1 MVDSPSTGLQAL
13 FALSTSSSSL
23 HDSLL
28 WHCRLGHPSFAKLKE
43 TLPWLS
49 LSEFKCESC
58 ELGKHH
64 RSSYPS
70 RTGPPTHHPFDLV
83 HCDVWGPAPHPSPTD
98 GKYYMVF
105 VDDYTRA
112 SWTYILKSRKEVLS
126 RVQHFLLEIITQYAT
141 MVKVL
146 CTDNALE
153 FTQTA
158 IEELCLAHGIVHQTT
173 CPYTSQQNGVAERKH
188 RHLLDMVRT
197 LLLAMRVPQY
207 LWCEAVLTTTYLV
220 NRLPSAALG
229 GAIPLQR
236 LTPAADLFSL
246 PPRVFGCTAFVQ
258 DHTPGLSKLAPRAQK
273 GVFVGYSQTQ
283 KGYCVY
289 FPSRRQYATSADV
302 TFHEDVPYFTSTQ
315 SGEDLSSPSLL
326 PSVSGTLVTDLP
338 PTVPIPMPA
347 ASPSPAF
354 LPSDPSSAPE
364 PPSSPLCTGPA
375 PLSPPPPSPP
385 PVSDLDLPIALRKGT
400 RQCTQYPIAHH
411 VSPARLS
418 PSYQSFALAVLTES
432 IPKSYIEALQVP
444 AWKAAMDVEYAAFIQ
459 RETWTL
465 VSRPID
471 ANVVSCKWVY
481 LLKYNPDG
489 SIARYK
495 ARLMARGFSQAYG
508 LDYHETFSP
517 VARLSSIRVL
527 FSIALDQSWPLHQLD
542 VSNAF
547 LYGDLDEQVFM
558 EQLPGYVAQG
568 ESSEVCLLKKAIY
581 GLKQSPRA
589 WFHKFS

>member
-1 MVDSPSTGLQAL
+1 
-13 FALSTSSSSL
+13 
-23 HDSLL
+23 
-28 WHCRLGHPSFAKLKE
+28 
-43 TLPWLS
+43 
-49 LSEFKCESC
+49 
-58 ELGKHH
+58 
-64 RSSYPS
+64 
-70 RTGPPTHHPFDLV
+70 
-83 HCDVWGPAPHPSPTD
+83 
-98 GKYYMVF
+98 
-105 VDDYTRA
+105 
-112 SWTYILKSRKEVLS
+112 
-126 RVQHFLLEIITQYAT
+126 
-141 MVKVL
+141 
-146 CTDNALE
+146 
-153 FTQTA
+153 
-158 IEELCLAHGIVHQTT
+158 
-173 CPYTSQQNGVAERKH
+173 
-188 RHLLDMVRT
+188 MVRA

-207 LWCEAVLTTTYLV
+207 LWCEAVLTATYLV

-236 LTPAADLFSL
+236 LTPAADIFSL

-273 GVFVGYSQTQ
+273 GVFVGYSRTQ
-283 KGYCVY
+283 KGYRVY
-289 FPSRRQYATSADV
+289 FPDRRQYVTSADV

-326 PSVSGTLVTDLP
+326 PSVSATTVTDLP
-338 PTVPIPMPA
+338 MIVPIPLPE
-347 ASPSPAF
+347 ASPSSAS
-354 LPSDPSSAPE
+354 LQSDPSSELE
-364 PPSSPLCTGPA
+364 PPSSPLSTVQA
-375 PLSPPPPSPP
+375 PLSPPPSPPP

-418 PSYQSFALAVLTES
+418 PSYQSLALAVLTES

-444 AWKAAMDVEYAAFIQ
+444 AWKEAMDVEYAAFIQ

-465 VSRPID
+465 VPRPID

-481 LLKYNPDG
+481 SLKYNPDG

-495 ARLMARGFSQAYG
+495 ARLVARDFSQAYG

-527 FSIALDQSWPLHQLD
+527 FSIALDQSWSLHQLD

-589 WFHKFS
+589 WFHKFSQLLFSYGFVSTVSDPIVMRKRTPHGCVILAVYVDDIIITGSDDAEVAATKAYLAQHFVTRDLSPLR